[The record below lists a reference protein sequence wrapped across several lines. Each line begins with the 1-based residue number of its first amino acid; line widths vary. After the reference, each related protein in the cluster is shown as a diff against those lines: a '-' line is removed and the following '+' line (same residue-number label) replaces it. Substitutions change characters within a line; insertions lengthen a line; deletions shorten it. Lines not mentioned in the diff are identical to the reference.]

1 MQAEVNV
8 ALGAQGLQLLQ
19 TDPFEMEFRTARVLR
34 ERSASDVGMA
44 PSLPQRPTIDRL
56 SFSAWRS
63 GRACP
68 LRSAYDR
75 DPTYESWRRSTPASA
90 LGTVRHR
97 LEEEVASG
105 SADRSPLTPEDWVA
119 NRWKA
124 LIAWATPEMTRQ
136 WVPATVAT

>member
-1 MQAEVNV
+1 
-8 ALGAQGLQLLQ
+8 
-19 TDPFEMEFRTARVLR
+19 
-34 ERSASDVGMA
+34 MA

-56 SFSAWRS
+56 SYSAWRS

-68 LRSAYDR
+68 LRLAYDR

-124 LIAWATPEMTRQ
+124 LIASATQEMTRQ
-136 WVPATVAT
+136 WVPATVARPESWDGYHATAAAVRGETRRGDQRAS